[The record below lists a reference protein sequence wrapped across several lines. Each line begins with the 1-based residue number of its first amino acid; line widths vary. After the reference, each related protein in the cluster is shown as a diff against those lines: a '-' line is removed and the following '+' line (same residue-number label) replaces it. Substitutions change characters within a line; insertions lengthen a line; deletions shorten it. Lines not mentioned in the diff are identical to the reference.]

1 MPYKL
6 RIRAAAEEDIQD
18 AYNYYETCQKG
29 LGRDFILCIESALEK
44 ISKNPDHY
52 PVVHRRIHRILVK
65 RFPFGIFFIVKENTL
80 IVLAVLHASRN
91 PRRWKA
97 RV

>member
-6 RIRAAAEEDIQD
+6 RIRAAAEADIQD

-29 LGRDFILCIESALEK
+29 LGQDFILCIESALEK
-44 ISKNPDHY
+44 ITKNPDHY

-65 RFPFGIFFIVKENTL
+65 RFPFGIFFILKENTL

>member
-6 RIRAAAEEDIQD
+6 RIRAAAEADIQD

-29 LGRDFILCIESALEK
+29 LGQDFILCIESALEK
-44 ISKNPDHY
+44 IVKNPDHY
-52 PVVHRRIHRILVK
+52 PVVHRRIYRILVE

-91 PRRWKA
+91 PRCWKT

>member
-6 RIRAAAEEDIQD
+6 RIRAAAEADIKE
-18 AYNYYETCQKG
+18 AYHYYESCEKD
-29 LGRDFILCIESALEK
+29 LGQDFILSIEAALEK
-44 ISKNPDHY
+44 ISKNPEHY

-65 RFPFGIFFIVKENTL
+65 RFPFGIFFIVKESAL

-91 PRRWKA
+91 PRRWKT